1 MSKNAVEKDR
11 KMIKQLKEEL
21 HRAIQVY
28 GIAHEKT
35 IEISQ
40 RLDIEIVKEQKE
52 RMKKYENQEYQRC
65 RRIF

>member
-1 MSKNAVEKDR
+1 
-11 KMIKQLKEEL
+11 MIKHLKEEL

-52 RMKKYENQEYQRC
+52 RMKKSYE
-65 RRIF
+65 